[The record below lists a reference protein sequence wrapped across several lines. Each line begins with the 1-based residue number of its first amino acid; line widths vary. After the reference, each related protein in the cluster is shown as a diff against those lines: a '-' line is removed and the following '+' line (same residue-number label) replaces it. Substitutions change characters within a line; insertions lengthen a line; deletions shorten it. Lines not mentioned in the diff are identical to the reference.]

1 MKSILRFS
9 SVLALVALIGC
20 SQNQQPTAPETASLA
35 EEASVSSLE
44 KSLPKITVPDDYST
58 IQAAVDAAV
67 GAMKINVKSGT
78 YTEAVNVN
86 KPGLVIGATGTVTLN
101 GNFSLTADADNVTI
115 RNFKIFPPAGVYGIY
130 ALGVTGGKAENN
142 TVTGGSSIE
151 FSIFYKGSTGVT
163 IKGNT
168 VSGCKFGIAL
178 KNSSGNTIDENT
190 STGATGATGSISSS
204 GILLQDDCDNN
215 KVTGNLCTG
224 NSRGIS
230 TISLAGATCDNNEF
244 KDNTCNNNTVNGID
258 LRFLNNSIVSGNTA
272 NNNSDSGIV
281 VQPSSNNNTVKKNT
295 SFGNAYCDII
305 NGDGTGNVFVKN
317 SAGCTSGF

>member
-9 SVLALVALIGC
+9 SALPLAALVGC

-35 EEASVSSLE
+35 EEASLSSLE
-44 KSLPKITVPDDYST
+44 KSLPKITVPDDYAT

-115 RNFKIFPPAGVYGIY
+115 RNFKIFPPAGVYGIN
-130 ALGVTGGKAENN
+130 ALGVTGGKAEDN
-142 TVTGGSSIE
+142 TVTGGSVFEAGIVYQS
-151 FSIFYKGSTGVT
+151 STGCT

-168 VSGCKFGIAL
+168 LSGCDFGIVFSS
-178 KNSSGNTIDENT
+178 SSGNTIDEN
-190 STGATGATGSISSS
+190 SVNNCGA
-204 GILLQDDCDNN
+204 GIVLQTDSDNN
-215 KVTGNLCTG
+215 KVSGNTVSASASTGLQLVFG
-224 NSRGIS
+224 SDLNSV
-230 TISLAGATCDNNEF
+230 
-244 KDNTCNNNTVNGID
+244 KDNVCNGNGQYGIFLDEANNNTIG
-258 LRFLNNSIVSGNTA
+258 SGNTA
-272 NNNSDSGIV
+272 NANGVNGIYL
-281 VQPSSNNNTVKKNT
+281 SATANNNTVKKNT
-295 SFGNAYCDII
+295 ASGNTACDIT
-305 NGDGTGNVFVKN
+305 NLAGNSGNVFIKN